1 MEYNQELTP
10 DQEIMALGVAGVAM
24 TVEMFSEEIERRVS
38 SGLADGYIE
47 ATAEYIEE
55 LDYDAEDIKHLI
67 STTLIGKLEA
77 EASKRGMLK
86 AKHRTVDISGMFA

>member
-1 MEYNQELTP
+1 MEYHQEPNPNEEILT
-10 DQEIMALGVAGVAM
+10 EGVAGIAM
-24 TVEMFSEEIERRVS
+24 TVELFSEEIERRVAN
-38 SGLADGYIE
+38 GLAEGYIE

-67 STTLIGKLEA
+67 SPTLIGKLEA

-86 AKHRTVDISGMFA
+86 AKHRTVDISDMFV